1 MDKELRDI
9 LVHQRFHLAAQYTA
23 RYQQLLL
30 SMSRYI
36 IDGDPTTKGSQGIQV
51 TVDREKDLGVIHA
64 YIDLCAEELAVHEQV
79 PAIVWANW
87 QQGILEGFKK
97 PAIQAVW
104 CDIQNQGMYDD
115 LRNFLEANGIVVP

>member
-36 IDGDPTTKGSQGIQV
+36 IDGDPTTKGSKGIEV
-51 TVDREKDLGVIHA
+51 KVDRDKDLGVIHA

-87 QQGILEGFKK
+87 QQGIVQGFRK
-97 PAIQAVW
+97 PAIQEIW
-104 CDIQNQGMYDD
+104 RDLQNESMYDD
-115 LRNFLEANGIVVP
+115 LRDFLEANGIVVQ